1 MPQNGGE
8 ISCHFKK
15 SVLNREK
22 MLIDTHC
29 HLNMMIKSDFDVLLS
44 KNQLS
49 AAQAII
55 DEAAAHEVTTI
66 INVGT
71 SLVESENCI
80 ALAKAFESVYATV
93 GIHPND
99 ATEKWADELKKMDE
113 LLQDKEAN
121 KIVGIGETGI
131 DRHYPEYNLQRQVDA
146 FRAQIEMALSHN
158 VGLVIHSR
166 DAYDETLRV
175 LEEYARHEPRAVMH
189 CFSYD
194 QNFADQVISWGFK
207 LGIGGTL
214 TYPKNDE
221 LRSIVKAVKLSDM
234 ILETDAPFLPI
245 QSMRGKKNAPQ
256 YIKSIAEYIAELRM
270 QPFADVALETTHAAK
285 TLFSLV

>member
-1 MPQNGGE
+1 
-8 ISCHFKK
+8 
-15 SVLNREK
+15 

-29 HLNMMIKSDFDVLLS
+29 HLNMMIKSDFDVPL
-44 KNQLS
+44 KKEQLP

-55 DEAAAHEVTTI
+55 DEAALNDVTTI

-71 SLVESENCI
+71 SLIESKNCI
-80 ALAKAFESVYATV
+80 LLAQAFESVFATV

-99 ATEKWADELKKMDE
+99 ATEEWHAELKQMDE
-113 LLQDKEAN
+113 LLKEKESN
-121 KIVGIGETGI
+121 KIVGVGETGI

-146 FRAQIEMALSHN
+146 FRAQIEMALAHD

-175 LEEYARHEPRAVMH
+175 LEEYARYEPRAVMH

-194 QNFADQVISWGFK
+194 QNFADQVIAWGLK
-207 LGIGGTL
+207 LGIGGTV
-214 TYPKNDE
+214 TYPKNEE
-221 LRSIVKAVKLSDM
+221 LRSIVKAVKLSD
-234 ILETDAPFLPI
+234 IVLETDAPFLPI
-245 QSMRGKKNAPQ
+245 QSMRGKKNAPK

-270 QPFADVALETTHAAK
+270 QPFADVTVETTNAAK
-285 TLFSLV
+285 KLFSLV

>member
-1 MPQNGGE
+1 
-8 ISCHFKK
+8 
-15 SVLNREK
+15 

-29 HLNMMIKSDFDVLLS
+29 HLNMMIKSDFDVLLPHDR
-44 KNQLS
+44 LS
-49 AAQAII
+49 AAQTII
-55 DEAAAHEVTTI
+55 DEAAQDGVTTI

-71 SLVESENCI
+71 SLIESRNCI
-80 ALAKAFESVYATV
+80 ALAKMFESVYATV

-99 ATEKWADELKKMDE
+99 ATEHWQDEFKQFE
-113 LLQDKEAN
+113 TLLQHKEEN
-121 KIVGIGETGI
+121 NIVGVGEAGI

-146 FRAQIEMALSHN
+146 FRAQIEMALAHN

-207 LGIGGTL
+207 IGIGGTI
-214 TYPKNDE
+214 TYPKNEE
-221 LRSIVKAVKLSDM
+221 LRSVVKAVKLSDM
-234 ILETDAPFLPI
+234 VLETDAPFLPI
-245 QSMRGKKNAPQ
+245 QSMRGHKNAPR

-270 QPFADVALETTHAAK
+270 QPFADVALETTNAAK
-285 TLFSLV
+285 ILFDLV